1 MSTPQWDLGTALG
14 LLMFF
19 LFILAAAGW
28 MADKIDRR

>member
-1 MSTPQWDLGTALG
+1 MSAQWDLGTALA

-28 MADKIDRR
+28 ATDKIDRR